1 MTAFDTDIY
10 SDLVKGIPS
19 IVARMATVPAK
30 EQFLP
35 IVVVEEVIRGRLN
48 AIRKAQAGGSRFS
61 LERAYELFANA
72 LDDMQ
77 SLQILHYTTAAD
89 AVYRTLVAAKIRIG
103 TRDLRIA
110 AISIAH
116 AAKLASRNKRDFEL
130 IPGLNLEVWN

>member
-19 IVARMATVPAK
+19 IVARMATVPVK

-35 IVVVEEVIRGRLN
+35 IVVVEEVVRGRLN
-48 AIRKAQAGGSRFS
+48 AIRKAQVGGSRLS
-61 LERAYELFANA
+61 LERAYELFAIA
-72 LDDMQ
+72 LDDMR

-110 AISIAH
+110 AISSVGSIG
-116 AAKLASRNKRDFEL
+116 LATCLSKPARSAR
-130 IPGLNLEVWN
+130 VRSSTRA